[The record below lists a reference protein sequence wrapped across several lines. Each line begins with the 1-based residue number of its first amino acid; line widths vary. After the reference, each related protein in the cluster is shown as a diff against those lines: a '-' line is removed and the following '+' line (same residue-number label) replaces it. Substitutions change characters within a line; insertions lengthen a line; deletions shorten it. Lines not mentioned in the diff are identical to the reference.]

1 MTRRRSLLFLVLPWI
16 GIMALIFLFFNLN
29 RAFMQSKV
37 RELVEEQL
45 FATSGLLK
53 ANIAHFLEEKI
64 PAEQIFEVYSGE
76 EDIYYMALLDHRRE
90 ILAWRSRFEGYL
102 PLFTQS
108 EKNRESWVI
117 DSPVGRILNIF
128 TPLSTQDGGSFYLYM
143 GYSLQAQEVLT
154 RNSWR
159 NFLMIFGLVALAG
172 VGFFV
177 GIFRL
182 QSGYLAKQREL
193 EEQRREK
200 EFFRE
205 ISALT
210 SGVAH
215 EIKNPLNRLVLLFQ
229 SLRRKAKGD
238 LDEDINLGRDEVRRI
253 SRIVD
258 LFSDALRPLKLNP
271 ERLAA
276 AELVAEAWEALR
288 AGGSVREIEMI
299 YREEDPVELWADRE
313 LLGQALSNLLKNA
326 AEAARSGPI
335 TVTAALSRRDA
346 VLSVQNTGAGLSPDE
361 AARVFDPF
369 YSSKAGGMG
378 IGLYI
383 TKKIVEAHGGRVTV
397 ESVSDEGTEFS
408 IRLPGES

>member
-29 RAFMQSKV
+29 RAFMQRKV

-53 ANIAHFLEEKI
+53 ANIAHFLEEDV
-64 PAEQIFEVYSGE
+64 PAERIFEIYSGE
-76 EDIYYMALLDHRRE
+76 EDIYFMALLDQGRE

-128 TPLSTQDGGSFYLYM
+128 TPLSTRDGESFYLYM
-143 GYSLQAQEVLT
+143 GYSLQAQEALT

-177 GIFRL
+177 GISRL

-200 EFFRE
+200 EHFRE

-238 LDEDINLGRDEVRRI
+238 LDEDLELGRDEVRRI

-258 LFSDALRPLKLNP
+258 LFSDALRPLQIKP

-276 AELVAEAWEALR
+276 ADLVAEAWEALR
-288 AGGSVREIEMI
+288 AAGSVQGIEMI

-313 LLGQALSNLLKNA
+313 LMGQALSNLLRNA
-326 AEAARSGPI
+326 AEAARSGPVA
-335 TVTAALSRRDA
+335 VTAAFSRRDA

-397 ESVSDEGTEFS
+397 ESVPDGETEFS
-408 IRLPGES
+408 IRLPGGS